1 MERGIGYALKYSV
14 NELKR
19 LFPHVPF
26 LEVNEPEFTRDGIR
40 VKSLEEFMNACDQL
54 KLLVGYSF
62 DIDNG
67 KVMFLTTY
75 QGTLFVIEI
84 AAEEL
89 YKATNR
95 LRVER
100 LKRV

>member
-1 MERGIGYALKYSV
+1 MERGVGYALKYSV

-19 LFPHVPF
+19 LFPHIPF
-26 LEVNEPEFTRDGIR
+26 LEINEPEFTRDEIR
-40 VKSLEEFMNACDQL
+40 VKSLEEFMNACDRL
-54 KLLVGYSF
+54 KLLVGYSL
-62 DIDNG
+62 DIENG
-67 KVMFLTTY
+67 KARFLTTY
-75 QGTLFVIEI
+75 QGTLLVIEI
-84 AAEEL
+84 TAEEL